1 MAIEERLVHP
11 DGTVEVKTIRTAK
24 DYFQYFMYFLR
35 GLIVIMLALNIAAF
49 AIVIKIGITATNL
62 DGLEKAF
69 IVMSNVGFALI
80 AVALMIAEF
89 QPIWFIKR
97 IIVLHFWG
105 ARGIGQIW
113 MGIQI
118 INAVRTLGTAVGAAT
133 GGDSNALITFCTVS
147 GWMIISVGLLMGVM
161 SAFCVRGLV
170 KLESDREVDAHV
182 QAFDSG
188 GGTVI
193 VQKNITQLDSTI
205 IQSPSTAQFDEKSKE
220 IEAEQNLS
228 KNLSTAL
235 GISYIVAKS
244 RFGGKD
250 GAGAAEKHY
259 LSEQKK
265 MKDLA
270 SSPTKTVIKLDGSS
284 SPRESVAADLSV
296 EKVPL

>member
-1 MAIEERLVHP
+1 MPIEERLVHP
-11 DGTVEVKTIRTAK
+11 DGTVEVKKIRTAK

-49 AIVIKIGITATNL
+49 GIVIKIGLTASNI

-69 IVMSNVGFALI
+69 IVMSNVGFSFI

-89 QPIWFIKR
+89 QPIWFVKR
-97 IIVLHFWG
+97 IIVLHYWG

-118 INAVRTLGTAVGAAT
+118 IAAVRTLGSAVGAET
-133 GGDSNALITFCTVS
+133 GGDSDALITFCTVT
-147 GWMIISVGLLMGVM
+147 GWMIISVGLIMGVM

-170 KLESDREVDAHV
+170 KLESDKEVDAHV

-193 VQKNITQLDSTI
+193 VQKNITQLDSTV
-205 IQSPSTAQFDEKSKE
+205 IQSPSSAQFDDKSKE
-220 IEAEQNLS
+220 VETEQQLS

-244 RFGGKD
+244 RFGGSD
-250 GAGAAEKHY
+250 GASAAEKY
-259 LSEQKK
+259 YMTEQKK
-265 MKDLA
+265 LKELVE
-270 SSPTKTVIKLDGSS
+270 SSSTKTTVNANTGA
-284 SPRESVAADLSV
+284 VAV
-296 EKVPL
+296 EKVQL